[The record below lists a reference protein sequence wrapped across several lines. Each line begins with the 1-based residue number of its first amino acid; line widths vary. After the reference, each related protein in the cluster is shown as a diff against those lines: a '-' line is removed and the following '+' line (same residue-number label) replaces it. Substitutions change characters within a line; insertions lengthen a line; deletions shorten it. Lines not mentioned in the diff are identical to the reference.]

1 MTSDVHILELKQEL
15 MEIVKQIDEIISVHD
30 FRVVEGPTHTNLI
43 FDTLVPYKFRLS
55 DEELVSA
62 IREAVKEKMGSQYF
76 VVTKVDKDYTAKK

>member
-1 MTSDVHILELKQEL
+1 M
-15 MEIVKQIDEIISVHD
+15 II
-30 FRVVEGPTHTNLI
+30 
-43 FDTLVPYKFRLS
+43 DTLVPYKFRLS